1 MNAAYLHLLVNH
13 LPLFGALFGTVA
25 LVWGLLKH
33 NAGMKTAG
41 LIFLISASAGGW
53 MAHITGERAEH
64 FVEELPTVSRQTVHA
79 HEDAA
84 ETTHL
89 FVVPLGALALLA
101 LYLDKK
107 GSRWTPL
114 TLWTVAALGAATCI
128 TAGFAAETGG
138 HIIHTEVHGPE
149 ADHDTEDHDTHE
161 NQEEHSK

>member
-1 MNAAYLHLLVNH
+1 MKAAYLHLLVNH

-41 LIFLISASAGGW
+41 LIFLIAASAGGW
-53 MAHITGERAEH
+53 MAHISGEQAEH
-64 FVEELPTVSRQTVHA
+64 FAEDLPTVLRQTVHE
-79 HEDAA
+79 HEEAA

-89 FVVPLGALALLA
+89 FVVPLGVLAILA

-114 TLWTVAALGAATCI
+114 TLWTVAVLGAATCI
-128 TAGFAAETGG
+128 TAGIAAETGG
-138 HIIHTEVHGPE
+138 HIIHTEVHGSEIEASEHKPE
-149 ADHDTEDHDTHE
+149 AH
-161 NQEEHSK
+161 EEHAD

>member
-41 LIFLISASAGGW
+41 LIFLIAASAGGW

-84 ETTHL
+84 ETAHL
-89 FVVPLGALALLA
+89 FVVPLGVLAILA

-107 GSRWTPL
+107 ESRWTPL
-114 TLWTVAALGAATCI
+114 TLWTVATLGAATCI

-138 HIIHTEVHGPE
+138 HIIHTEVHGPTTE
-149 ADHDTEDHDTHE
+149 HASSDHDHPE